1 MAKGGTTSS
10 NTQIPAYLEDAV
22 RENINRAR
30 DVSQIGYTPYYGADV
45 AAFSPM
51 QQQSMRSTGNAA
63 SAFGLAPQG
72 FDAMAGMPQA
82 QTFAGGVQGYSSAP
96 LYEQSLDNLFANAPA
111 QYNAMSDMFID
122 PFTGARSRNNYGNAS
137 PVMGMARSDGG
148 NGNSP
153 YGNDA
158 NIDHL
163 NRMKEQGTADVYD
176 SIYRQNMSGDL
187 VSGDTFVGD
196 DGLNYTV
203 GYDVGQVDPGLAN
216 AVQRNKINEVRSNSS
231 AIGSMIGNTLQGGL
245 IGRGIEALTGVA
257 PFNSNDAPVGSL
269 SNANVNDGR
278 FGGLIGYEQENAKAI
293 ADAANRQANDL
304 YQNRLQNDMLRDD
317 IYSNVSGGLLNGTAL
332 DRARIELTPAADGS
346 YSLEQ
351 QTSIDQAKARV
362 AQINADRIAREQA
375 AAQEAAIEAARAAA
389 AEQARIAAA
398 QRSTVNSGGNGTG
411 AAQRAGG
418 YAKSKAPGEAGSRF
432 GL

>member
-375 AAQEAAIEAARAAA
+375 AEQEAAIEAARAAA

-418 YAKSKAPGEAGSRF
+418 YGKSKAPGEAGSRF

>member
-122 PFTGARSRNNYGNAS
+122 PFTGSRSRNNYGNAS

-257 PFNSNDAPVGSL
+257 PFNSNDASVGSL

>member
-1 MAKGGTTSS
+1 
-10 NTQIPAYLEDAV
+10 
-22 RENINRAR
+22 
-30 DVSQIGYTPYYGADV
+30 
-45 AAFSPM
+45 M

-111 QYNAMSDMFID
+111 QYNAMTDMFID
-122 PFTGARSRNNYGNAS
+122 PFTGSRSRNNYGNAS
-137 PVMGMARSDGG
+137 PVMGMARSDG

-158 NIDHL
+158 NIAHL

-176 SIYRQNMSGDL
+176 SIYRQNKSSDL
-187 VSGDTFVGD
+187 VRGDTFVGD

-203 GYDVGQVDPGLAN
+203 GYDVGQVDPALAN

-231 AIGSMIGNTLQGGL
+231 AIGSILGNTFQGSL
-245 IGRGIEALTGVA
+245 LGRGIEALTGTA

-269 SNANVNDGR
+269 SNADVSATVGMTPDQYNSYQR
-278 FGGLIGYEQENAKAI
+278 QQT
-293 ADAANRQANDL
+293 DAAIRQAGIDANNFSGMGYD
-304 YQNRLQNDMLRDD
+304 QPQ
-317 IYSNVSGGLLNGTAL
+317 IQGGLLNNS
-332 DRARIELTPAADGS
+332 PYQADG
-346 YSLEQ
+346 
-351 QTSIDQAKARV
+351 
-362 AQINADRIAREQA
+362 NEQA
-375 AAQEAAIEAARAAA
+375 LAQARMLEDIRAAQEAEANAAFVA
-389 AEQARIAAA
+389 KQEAQIAQLKQLNNAVSPVA
-398 QRSTVNSGGNGTG
+398 KSTVNSNNGGPKGNNSWKGTNSSG
-411 AAQRAGG
+411 T
-418 YAKSKAPGEAGSRF
+418 AKKGFSF

>member
-1 MAKGGTTSS
+1 MSKGGTTSS
-10 NTQIPAYLEDAV
+10 NTEIPAWLENAAI
-22 RENINRAR
+22 ENINKAR
-30 DVSQIGYTPYYGADV
+30 DVSQIGYVPYYGPDV

-51 QQQSMRSTGNAA
+51 QQQSMLSTGNAA

-72 FDAMAGMPQA
+72 FNAMAGMPQA
-82 QTFAGGVQGYSSAP
+82 ETFAGGLQGYSSAP
-96 LYEQSLDNLFANAPA
+96 LYEQSLDNLFANAPG
-111 QYNAMSDMFID
+111 QYRAMNDMFID
-122 PFTGARSRNNYGNAS
+122 PFTGSAPRSGYGATPMQTS
-137 PVMGMARSDGG
+137 QMISGG
-148 NGNSP
+148 GGNSP

-176 SIYRQNMSGDL
+176 SIYRQNKSSDL

-245 IGRGIEALTGVA
+245 LGRGIEALTGVA

-269 SNANVNDGR
+269 SNADINDGR
-278 FGGLIGYEQENAKAI
+278 FGGITGYEQI
-293 ADAANRQANDL
+293 DAYNQRG
-304 YQNRLQNDMLRDD
+304 DMYPSQ
-317 IYSNVSGGLLNGTAL
+317 IEGGLLNGTPLASNNIVDL
-332 DRARIELTPAADGS
+332 SAARQAEDLAAQQRAA
-346 YSLEQ
+346 Q
-351 QTSIDQAKARV
+351 RV
-362 AQINADRIAREQA
+362 AEERAQSALAVQYANEQA
-375 AAQEAAIEAARAAA
+375 AAAQRMA
-389 AEQARIAAA
+389 AEKAAQLAHEQAMIAA
-398 QRSTVNSGGNGTG
+398 QRSTVNSGGGGNPNKGNNSS
-411 AAQRAGG
+411 GG
-418 YAKSKAPGEAGSRF
+418 YGKSKAPGEAGSRF

>member
-1 MAKGGTTSS
+1 MSKGGTTSQS
-10 NTQIPAYLEDAV
+10 TQIPAWLENAAI
-22 RENINRAR
+22 ENINKGR
-30 DVSQIGYTPYYGADV
+30 DVSQIGYVPYYGPDV

-72 FDAMAGMPQA
+72 FNAMAGMPQA
-82 QTFAGGVQGYSSAP
+82 ETFAGGVQGYSSAP
-96 LYEQSLDNLFANAPA
+96 LYEQSLDNLFANAPS
-111 QYNAMSDMFID
+111 QYRAMNSMFID
-122 PFTGARSRNNYGNAS
+122 PFTGAAPRSGYGATPMQTS
-137 PVMGMARSDGG
+137 QMMSGG
-148 NGNSP
+148 GGNSP

-176 SIYRQNMSGDL
+176 SIYRQNKSSDL
-187 VSGDTFVGD
+187 VRGDTFVGD

-203 GYDVGQVDPGLAN
+203 GYDVGQVDPALAN

-269 SNANVNDGR
+269 SNADVAATVGMTPDQYNSYQR
-278 FGGLIGYEQENAKAI
+278 QQT
-293 ADAANRQANDL
+293 DAAIRQAGIDANNFSGMG
-304 YQNRLQNDMLRDD
+304 YGQPQ
-317 IYSNVSGGLLNGTAL
+317 IQGGLLANS
-332 DRARIELTPAADGS
+332 PYQADG
-346 YSLEQ
+346 
-351 QTSIDQAKARV
+351 
-362 AQINADRIAREQA
+362 NEQA
-375 AAQEAAIEAARAAA
+375 LAQARMQEDIRAAQEAADFAASNAAFVAKQEADLIKLNQLLNTAPAVTPVVAPPVV
-389 AEQARIAAA
+389 
-398 QRSTVNSGGNGTG
+398 RSTVNSNNGGPKGNNSS
-411 AAQRAGG
+411 GG
-418 YAKSKAPGEAGSRF
+418 YAKSKAPNEAGSRF

>member
-1 MAKGGTTSS
+1 MSKGGTTSS

-51 QQQSMRSTGNAA
+51 QQQSMLSTGNAA

-111 QYNAMSDMFID
+111 QYHAMNDMFID

-137 PVMGMARSDGG
+137 PVAMTGGG

-163 NRMKEQGTADVYD
+163 NRMKEQGAADVYD

-187 VSGDTFVGD
+187 VRGDTFVGD

-216 AVQRNKINEVRSNSS
+216 AVQRNKINEVRSTGS
-231 AIGSMIGNTLQGGL
+231 AIGSIIGNTLQGGL
-245 IGRGIEALTGVA
+245 LGRGIEALTGVA
-257 PFNSNDAPVGSL
+257 PFNSNDAPRGSL
-269 SNANVNDGR
+269 SNIDVNDGR
-278 FGGLIGYEQENAKAI
+278 FANIIGYEQENARAQY
-293 ADAANRQANDL
+293 DQRG
-304 YQNRLQNDMLRDD
+304 DMYPPQ
-317 IYSNVSGGLLNGTAL
+317 IQGGLLGNSDYQAYDGELILKQQEMAQ
-332 DRARIELTPAADGS
+332 ARM
-346 YSLEQ
+346 LED
-351 QTSIDQAKARV
+351 IR
-362 AQINADRIAREQA
+362 
-375 AAQEAAIEAARAAA
+375 AAQEAEDFAASNAAFVAKQEADLIKLNQLVNPAPVFK
-389 AEQARIAAA
+389 
-398 QRSTVNSGGNGTG
+398 STVNSGPSDRGGSTYSG
-411 AAQRAGG
+411 GGKAARDGYGG
-418 YAKSKAPGEAGSRF
+418 ISGGGGR
-432 GL
+432 